1 MGALRD
7 VTLTIDEEMLDE
19 VSALAA
25 ETGMSVSA
33 LLRRVLEGIIENRR
47 SYAKAKESALRRLAR
62 GTSLTVIEPT
72 SREDL
77 HERDELR

>member
-1 MGALRD
+1 MD
-7 VTLTIDEEMLDE
+7 ITLTIDEEMLRE

-25 ETGMSVSA
+25 EDGVSVSA
-33 LLRRVLEGIIENRR
+33 LLGRVLESIVESRR

-62 GTSLTVIEPT
+62 GTSLGVSEPM

-77 HERDELR
+77 HDREKLR